1 MFYMSNFMYSHIHN
15 FSLQISFESDNSLH
29 CDMFEVD
36 MKTGEVSCTRDD
48 DEEDREI
55 RAGDDEVFSKEV
67 SDRGSDFTKANTNGA
82 IVSLGKY
89 YKNGIP

>member
-1 MFYMSNFMYSHIHN
+1 MSNFMYSHIHN
-15 FSLQISFESDNSLH
+15 VSLQISFESDNSLH